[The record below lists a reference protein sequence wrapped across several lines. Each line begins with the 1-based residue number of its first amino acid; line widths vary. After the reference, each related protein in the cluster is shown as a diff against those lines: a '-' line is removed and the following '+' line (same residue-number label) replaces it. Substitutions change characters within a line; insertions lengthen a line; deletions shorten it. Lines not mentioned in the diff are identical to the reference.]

1 MHKSVVFVVLALV
14 GTFAAP
20 LALMR
25 GLAASATVSSGTVA
39 SRTVASTTAASG
51 GIPVQLVIVW
61 VLLGVI
67 ALGLTFAVLRM
78 VRAR

>member
-1 MHKSVVFVVLALV
+1 MHKSVVFVVIALV

-25 GLAASATVSSGTVA
+25 GLAAS
-39 SRTVASTTAASG
+39 TTAASG

-61 VLLGVI
+61 ALLGVI
-67 ALGLTFAVLRM
+67 DLGLTFAVLRM

>member
-25 GLAASATVSSGTVA
+25 GLAASATVSSG
-39 SRTVASTTAASG
+39 TVASTTAASG